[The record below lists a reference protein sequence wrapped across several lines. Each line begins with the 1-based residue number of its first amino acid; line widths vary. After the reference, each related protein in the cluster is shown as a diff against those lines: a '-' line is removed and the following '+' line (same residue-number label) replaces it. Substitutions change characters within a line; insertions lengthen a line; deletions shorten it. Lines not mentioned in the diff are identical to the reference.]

1 MIEQIIALALDEGKW
16 LSAAMLLSLIAVL
29 ALITRQRRQ
38 RLPRRLQFIAALNLY
53 FGGMIGIMSLGHLL
67 AVTIKLFQ
75 GALNGSL
82 LLLYPLGL
90 VLAVPAGWLAFEA
103 GRLAVFNEQR
113 RKKMVALNLC
123 LGISLLAFGIHN
135 WPLAA
140 PAAWNIAYLF
150 HSRQVVGWTIVSVAI
165 VATLALFAGSLVF
178 FLSDQSFEQFKGM
191 P

>member
-38 RLPRRLQFIAALNLY
+38 RLPRRLQLIAALNLY

-103 GRLAVFNEQR
+103 GRLAVVNEQQ
-113 RKKMVALNLC
+113 RKKMAVLNLC

-150 HSRQVVGWTIVSVAI
+150 HSQEAVGRAIVTVAI
-165 VATLALFAGSLVF
+165 IATLALFAGSLVF
-178 FLSDQSFEQFKGM
+178 FVSGQSFEQFKGM